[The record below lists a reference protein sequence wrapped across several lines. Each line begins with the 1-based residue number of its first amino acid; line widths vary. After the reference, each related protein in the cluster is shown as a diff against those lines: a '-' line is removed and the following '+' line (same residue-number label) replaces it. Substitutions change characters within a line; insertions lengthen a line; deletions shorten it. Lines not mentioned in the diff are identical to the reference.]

1 MPSAFSSSTARSPPA
16 WTLFQNSCVVPFG
29 IIAMV
34 YFSAE
39 KVAAVR
45 DRRAVSVGRNFMRPI
60 LRG

>member
-1 MPSAFSSSTARSPPA
+1 
-16 WTLFQNSCVVPFG
+16 VVPFG